1 MQKLLVL
8 FLVALMIL
16 AACGGHTTV
25 PTITT
30 EVTVSHLTDE
40 EYNRV
45 GTHGIDNPSKEDFRK
60 FSLKFVMPYRD
71 KLSNRQFDFPG
82 DWRDIINSIDDEDRY
97 WYGSGG
103 HELENKNRGAVYFKD
118 FVFYARGLSDDDI
131 VDAFDSAVVYASW
144 DTNSGEEEQ
153 MEHVVGEL
161 IEFE

>member
-1 MQKLLVL
+1 MQKLLVV
-8 FLVALMIL
+8 FLVSLMML
-16 AACGGHTTV
+16 AACGHTSV

-60 FSLKFVMPYRD
+60 FTLKFVMPFRD
-71 KLSNRQFDFPG
+71 ELSNRQFDFPG

-103 HELENKNRGAVYFKD
+103 QQLENKNKGAVYFKE

-131 VDAFDSAVVYASW
+131 VDAFDSVAVYASW
-144 DTNSGEEEQ
+144 DTNTGDKEQ
-153 MEHVVGEL
+153 RELVVDEL